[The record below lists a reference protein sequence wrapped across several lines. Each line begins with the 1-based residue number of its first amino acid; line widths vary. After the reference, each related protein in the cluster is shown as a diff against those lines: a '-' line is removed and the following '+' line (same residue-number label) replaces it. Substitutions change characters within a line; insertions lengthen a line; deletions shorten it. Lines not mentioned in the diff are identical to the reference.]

1 VCVYYCR
8 LWLCVAPPP
17 PRVATSLPL
26 AARSPSTW
34 PTMIM
39 TGMSNHCND
48 PTVGSSNGLDEW
60 LNKNKAYPST
70 LSVHVHG
77 DDTVWDDYGH
87 AARQNVC
94 VCGCMFSFQGIGYIY
109 CYVIIS
115 YSGNAGSSHCAS
127 RLAAGETKEPGPS
140 TGGTIDARS
149 TWTQS
154 HMEEAGAR
162 GSV

>member
-1 VCVYYCR
+1 
-8 LWLCVAPPP
+8 VAPPP

-77 DDTVWDDYGH
+77 DDTVWDDYGRRH
-87 AARQNVC
+87 DRC
-94 VCGCMFSFQGIGYIY
+94 TLYMDSEPHGGGRSE
-109 CYVIIS
+109 
-115 YSGNAGSSHCAS
+115 
-127 RLAAGETKEPGPS
+127 RL
-140 TGGTIDARS
+140 
-149 TWTQS
+149 
-154 HMEEAGAR
+154 
-162 GSV
+162 SVRALNLYALTLR